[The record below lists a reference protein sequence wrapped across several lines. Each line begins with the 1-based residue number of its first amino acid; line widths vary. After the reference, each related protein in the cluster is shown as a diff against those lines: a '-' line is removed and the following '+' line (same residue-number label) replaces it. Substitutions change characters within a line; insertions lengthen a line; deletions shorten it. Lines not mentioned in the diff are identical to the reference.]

1 MSKFVKVSQLT
12 NLLTNLIGGQ
22 RTGLDWLENL
32 LDPDTLATNT
42 LFLSSL
48 AQNWTDKYSGEA
60 YNYALETDKSRGY
73 APIDP
78 ITGRT
83 MKDPLTG
90 KPIKDPWQASQGHLE
105 KFDPQLWDEAEE
117 YKKDHPTVKKFTLLD
132 KPTEDVSLKNQY
144 IDESSPE
151 YKAMEKKLGLTG
163 SASASTSGKFTKT
176 SQKQQN
182 EMAENIKKLLPRW
195 DIPNV
200 IAEMDKVANQPNL
213 TPDEKRQ
220 KMAQVLQNFER
231 DIAPLSKYLAANG
244 LTAKKPN

>member
-1 MSKFVKVSQLT
+1 MSKFVKVSQLSG
-12 NLLTNLIGGQ
+12 LLTSLVGGK
-22 RTGLDWLENL
+22 REGLGWLENL
-32 LDPDTLATNT
+32 LDPDTFATNT
-42 LFLSSL
+42 LFLTSL
-48 AQNWTDKYSGEA
+48 VQNWTDKYSGEA
-60 YNYALETDKSRGY
+60 YNYALEMDKSRGY
-73 APIDP
+73 DPIDPVTQRPMLDP
-78 ITGRT
+78 ITG
-83 MKDPLTG
+83 KPL
-90 KPIKDPWQASQGHLE
+90 KDPWQSSQGHLE
-105 KFDPQLWDEAEE
+105 KFNSELWDEAEQ
-117 YKKDHPTVKKFTLLD
+117 YKKDNSTVKKFTLLE

-182 EMAENIKKLLPRW
+182 VMAENIKKLLPRW